1 MLPYYSFPHEA
12 AIHVNGSVLLFS
24 AAVALLTGILFG
36 ISPAW
41 QFFSAA
47 TWAVDSVQQL
57 KDDRERSRTQ
67 SAPVLIA
74 GQVALTLLL
83 MAGAGSA
90 MKSFMA
96 LTIRRWI
103 RSGPRSRSGR
113 GAA

>member
-1 MLPYYSFPHEA
+1 MASSSIPIPHEA

-41 QFFSAA
+41 QLS
-47 TWAVDSVQQL
+47 QPQL
-57 KDDRERSRTQ
+57 GPLIQ
-67 SAPVLIA
+67 SSSSKMTGSTRGRNLHRLLIA

-83 MAGAGSA
+83 MAGAGSV

-96 LTIRRWI
+96 LAQ
-103 RSGPRSRSGR
+103 SAVGL
-113 GAA
+113 